1 MRALDGRRVGGTVVK
16 MALEC
21 RGGVLVWWN
30 LFLTPAASYLGSK
43 WFSGILG
50 MRVSLCMDCCFLD
63 CALRIRDGCCQPMQS
78 AIEETAGF
86 RTLHISTKKSS
97 GPRRYGQR
105 CDLEVCA

>member
-50 MRVSLCMDCCFLD
+50 MRVSLCMDCCF
-63 CALRIRDGCCQPMQS
+63 
-78 AIEETAGF
+78 F
-86 RTLHISTKKSS
+86 FWISLSV
-97 GPRRYGQR
+97 YVMAVVNR
-105 CDLEVCA
+105 CRAR